1 MHTSGLAVLL
11 RKDNEVF
18 DLAKRGRRL
27 PNILVAIL
35 AIFMIIVVSFVPFAV
50 ATDVIY
56 GNEDALV
63 EIWGGAFYLIAPF
76 LLSIVSLGLWVRWY
90 ERRPFSTVGLE
101 AQNRLKKYLVGLA
114 IGFLM
119 LAATIGMMALAGAV
133 EFDPSADR
141 PIGVGL
147 VSGAMLM
154 FVGFL
159 VQGGAEEIMWRG
171 WLVQVLGARHA
182 PWIGLL
188 VSSILF
194 AALHGSTSIVANL
207 NIVLFAVFLAFYYL
221 YEGSIWGAMGWHATW
236 NWAQTNF
243 FGVTLTGAFES
254 EHSLMNLRAN
264 GSPLLSGGDFGPE
277 ASLFCTAVFLIGL
290 VVLAVLSRRSAE
302 EPR

>member
-1 MHTSGLAVLL
+1 MPTSGLALLL

-18 DLAKRGRRL
+18 DLARRGRRL
-27 PNILVAIL
+27 PNILMAIL

-76 LLSIVSLGLWVRWY
+76 LLSIVSLGLWVRGY

-101 AQNRLKKYLVGLA
+101 AQSRLKKYLVGLA

-119 LAATIGMMALAGAV
+119 LAATIGMMALAGTV

-141 PIGVGL
+141 PIGVG
-147 VSGAMLM
+147 VVVGVMLM
-154 FVGFL
+154 LAGFL
-159 VQGGAEEIMWRG
+159 VQGGAEEILWRG
-171 WLVQVLGARHA
+171 WLVQVLGARYV

-188 VSSILF
+188 ASSLLF
-194 AALHGSTSIVANL
+194 AGLHGSTSIVANL
-207 NIVLFAVFLAFYYL
+207 NLVLFAAFLAFYYL

-236 NWAQTNF
+236 NWAQASF
-243 FGVTLTGAFES
+243 FGITLSGAFET
-254 EHSLMNLRAN
+254 EHSLMNLRPT

-277 ASLFCTAVFLIGL
+277 ASLFCTAVFLMGL
-290 VVLAVLSRRSAE
+290 VILALLSKRSAG
-302 EPR
+302 RTR